1 MRNLRIAAG
10 IAVAIALSF
19 AALASAQDA
28 GTEDPL
34 RPDGPDAAAAAE
46 TDEAAEIPEELLEAS
61 VLDEIEVVVDPQGR
75 SAFDIE
81 EQREAQIRETIYA
94 ELRMRERR
102 EEEMPGGRRTRKGVR
117 QNHVSSGATAHK
129 RNNVC
134 VAATITCTS
143 CRSSKTNPRR
153 YSASIFERPLA
164 AGRLN
169 RFVLLVLLQ
178 YVVDQT
184 ESLVP

>member
-102 EEEMPGGRRTRKGVR
+102 EEEMAWR
-117 QNHVSSGATAHK
+117 QADPQRG
-129 RNNVC
+129 
-134 VAATITCTS
+134 
-143 CRSSKTNPRR
+143 
-153 YSASIFERPLA
+153 
-164 AGRLN
+164 
-169 RFVLLVLLQ
+169 
-178 YVVDQT
+178 QT
-184 ESLVP
+184 ESRIKWGYSPQAQQRMRRGNDYMYELSIEQNKPAPIFSVDF